1 MAKQNK
7 VRLTSSKWD
16 WETYHKTKAEL
27 KKALENHLKSID
39 LVFIYD
45 NTNNDGDYE
54 AHMESL
60 CTSEMRKVISKL

>member
-1 MAKQNK
+1 MVKFDNWK
-7 VRLTSSKWD
+7 I
-16 WETYHKTKAEL
+16 YHKTKDEL
-27 KKALENHLKSID
+27 RIALENHLKSID

-60 CTSEMRKVISKL
+60 CTSEMRKILKTYEKK

>member
-1 MAKQNK
+1 MVKFDNWK
-7 VRLTSSKWD
+7 V
-16 WETYHKTKAEL
+16 YHKTKAEL
-27 KKALENHLKSID
+27 KIALENHLKSID

-60 CTSEMRKVISKL
+60 CVSEMHKILKTYEKK

>member
-1 MAKQNK
+1 MVKFDNWK
-7 VRLTSSKWD
+7 V
-16 WETYHKTKAEL
+16 YHKTKAEL
-27 KKALENHLKSID
+27 KNALENHLKSID

-60 CTSEMRKVISKL
+60 CVSEMHKILRTYEKK

>member
-1 MAKQNK
+1 MKMEKPDNWK
-7 VRLTSSKWD
+7 I
-16 WETYHKTKAEL
+16 YHKTKNEL
-27 KKALENHLKSID
+27 RIALENHLKSID

-60 CTSEMRKVISKL
+60 CVSEMHKILRTYEKK